1 MPLLILL
8 ASMIVSDCAGVVA
21 KPVGVGHGET
31 RSLTKDR
38 HAGRRITYANPRRSA
53 GGKNVPKL
61 SRMIH
66 DGGADK
72 QAAWTNPLVVPSRV
86 GTIVTPARPVPSGT
100 RGPAAGRQ
108 RGVKARE
115 ECQDDGATAN

>member
-1 MPLLILL
+1 LPLLILL

-72 QAAWTNPLVVPSRV
+72 TGKLLGRTHWSSRV
-86 GTIVTPARPVPSGT
+86 VSAQS
-100 RGPAAGRQ
+100 
-108 RGVKARE
+108 
-115 ECQDDGATAN
+115 